1 MEDNSKK
8 KMTPEEM
15 ENDFKDKMFQAL
27 SQKNPGVHRDENGFI
42 VLPMRVRASTTF
54 GISKSLPSSLFT
66 AASVV
71 FVVGWK

>member
-1 MEDNSKK
+1 MEDNNKK

-42 VLPMRVRASTTF
+42 VLPMRVRRRKPTGSDD
-54 GISKSLPSSLFT
+54 SHLQKE
-66 AASVV
+66 
-71 FVVGWK
+71 

>member
-42 VLPMRVRASTTF
+42 VLPMRVRRRKPTGSDD
-54 GISKSLPSSLFT
+54 SHLQKE
-66 AASVV
+66 
-71 FVVGWK
+71 

>member
-42 VLPMRVRASTTF
+42 VLPMRVRRRKPTGSGDPHTQ
-54 GISKSLPSSLFT
+54 I
-66 AASVV
+66 
-71 FVVGWK
+71 

>member
-8 KMTPEEM
+8 KMTPDEM

-42 VLPMRVRASTTF
+42 VLPMRVRRRKPTGSDD
-54 GISKSLPSSLFT
+54 SHLQKE
-66 AASVV
+66 
-71 FVVGWK
+71 

>member
-42 VLPMRVRASTTF
+42 VLPIRVRRRKPTASDD
-54 GISKSLPSSLFT
+54 SHLQKE
-66 AASVV
+66 
-71 FVVGWK
+71 

>member
-8 KMTPEEM
+8 KMTLEEM

-42 VLPMRVRASTTF
+42 VLPMRVRRRKPTGSDD
-54 GISKSLPSSLFT
+54 SHLQKE
-66 AASVV
+66 
-71 FVVGWK
+71 

>member
-27 SQKNPGVHRDENGFI
+27 SQKNPGVHRDEDGFI
-42 VLPMRVRASTTF
+42 VLPMRVRRRKPTGSDD
-54 GISKSLPSSLFT
+54 SHLQKE
-66 AASVV
+66 
-71 FVVGWK
+71 

>member
-8 KMTPEEM
+8 KMTPDEM

-42 VLPMRVRASTTF
+42 VLPMRVRRRKPTGSGDPHTQ
-54 GISKSLPSSLFT
+54 IE
-66 AASVV
+66 
-71 FVVGWK
+71 

>member
-42 VLPMRVRASTTF
+42 VLPMRVRRRKPTESDD
-54 GISKSLPSSLFT
+54 SHLQKE
-66 AASVV
+66 
-71 FVVGWK
+71 

>member
-42 VLPMRVRASTTF
+42 VLPMRVR
-54 GISKSLPSSLFT
+54 IE
-66 AASVV
+66 
-71 FVVGWK
+71 